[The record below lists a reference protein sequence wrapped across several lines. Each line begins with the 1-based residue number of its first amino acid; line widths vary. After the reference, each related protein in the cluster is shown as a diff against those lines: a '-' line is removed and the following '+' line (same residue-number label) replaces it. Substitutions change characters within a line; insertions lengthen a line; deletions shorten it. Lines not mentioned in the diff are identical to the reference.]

1 MPLNVTAQSG
11 GVNLTSAQTQLVLY
25 AVRDVIARHTL
36 GGRSLPD
43 GFDTLHVQLISSVDG
58 TKSCAL
64 QPQSS
69 PSAAGELI
77 DTTEAA
83 AILHC
88 STSWIRR
95 IRENLDARNIG
106 GRWLFP
112 RQTVAEYAE
121 RKAGHHR

>member
-1 MPLNVTAQSG
+1 MSYTESGVVTLTAAQ
-11 GVNLTSAQTQLVLY
+11 AWLVLY
-25 AVRDVIARHTL
+25 AVRDLIVRHTL

-43 GFDTLHVQLISSVDG
+43 GFDTLHVKLVSSVDG
-58 TKSCAL
+58 TKCCAL

-69 PSAAGELI
+69 PSAAEELI

-88 STSWIRR
+88 STSWVRR
-95 IRENLDARNIG
+95 IRDELHGCSRG

-112 RQTVAEYAE
+112 RQTVVEYAE
-121 RKAGHHR
+121 RKAGQHK

>member
-1 MPLNVTAQSG
+1 MTFNVTAQSG
-11 GVNLTSAQTQLVLY
+11 GVNLTSAQTQLALY
-25 AVRDVIARHTL
+25 AVRDLIARHTL
-36 GGRSLPD
+36 GGRSVPD

-58 TKSCAL
+58 TKTCAL

-69 PSAAGELI
+69 PSAAEELI

-83 AILHC
+83 TIPLC

-95 IRENLDARNIG
+95 IRESLDARNIG

-112 RQTVAEYAE
+112 RQTVVEYAE
-121 RKAGHHR
+121 RKAGQHQ